1 MTAKYVQYGRLR
13 YKILRFKDGRSRLE
27 IVKRGILDIAEI
39 IGLNEQIELKE
50 LDLSNNKIKSFNG
63 LENLV
68 NLRILRLS
76 SNQISEISG
85 LERLVNLEELY
96 LNENQIKEINGLE
109 NLTNLRILDLNNNQL
124 NELKGLE
131 NLTNLRVLDLNNNQ
145 INELKGLQNLENLK
159 DFVVNKNPLDDWM
172 KKNFGRGPYGHILV
186 EYCRKMMEGE
196 DYDSSRVEGLLD
208 QTTKE
213 IENIIKTT
221 PPELGK
227 KKLMKTYD
235 TIIGLL
241 EDIHGKVYDPTI
253 FYDFLGNLLT
263 RNLEFFDA
271 RFSYAFNSKVAG
283 WESQKL
289 DMESYILEKYC
300 FFEGEFFISKFYGT
314 IAQWVGLDSAVLK
327 GRLYV
332 TNYRIIGHGTYRRND
347 ALDIFWTSNVPN
359 LARFSYS
366 SSKPIFEDI
375 QKFSGKDM
383 KYKALPIFGF
393 QYPILNV
400 KNARL
405 RKKFLKFKSDHRYF
419 ISITKSFDETY
430 RKYIERTHTILNLIY
445 KNLMEIQK

>member
-13 YKILRFKDGRSRLE
+13 YYIVRFKDGRSKLKIER
-27 IVKRGILDIAEI
+27 RGMLDITEI
-39 IGLNEQIELKE
+39 IGLNEQIELTE
-50 LDLSNNKIKSFNG
+50 LDLSYNKIKNING

-68 NLRILRLS
+68 NLRKLTLS

-96 LNENQIKEINGLE
+96 LDG
-109 NLTNLRILDLNNNQL
+109 
-124 NELKGLE
+124 
-131 NLTNLRVLDLNNNQ
+131 NQ
-145 INELKGLQNLENLK
+145 INELKGLQNLENLQY
-159 DFVVNKNPLDDWM
+159 FVVDKNPLDDWM
-172 KKNFGRGPYGHILV
+172 KKNFGIFPYGHGLV

-196 DYDSSRVEGLLD
+196 DYDSSRVEELLD

-221 PPELGK
+221 PPKLKK

-235 TIIGLL
+235 TIMELL
-241 EDIHGKVYDPTI
+241 KDIHGKVYDRTI

-271 RFSYAFNSKVAG
+271 RFSYAYNSKVAG

-289 DMESYILEKYC
+289 EMESYILEKYC

-314 IAQWVGLDSAVLK
+314 ILDGKLGELK

-332 TNYRIIGHGTYRRND
+332 TNYRIIGHGAWYIYHTSMDFVAHTYARKEP
-347 ALDIFWTSNVPN
+347 PN
-359 LARFSYS
+359 FAKFSYS

-375 QKFSGKDM
+375 QKFSGKDV
-383 KYKALPIFGF
+383 KYKALPIFGY

-400 KNARL
+400 SQTHLK
-405 RKKFLKFKSDHRYF
+405 KKFLKFKSDHRYH
-419 ISITKSFDETY
+419 ISIPKSLDETD
-430 RKYIERTHTILNLIY
+430 RKYIERRHAILTLIY

>member
-13 YKILRFKDGRSRLE
+13 YYIVRFKDGRSKLE
-27 IVKRGILDIAEI
+27 IVRRGMLDITEI
-39 IGLNEQIELKE
+39 IGLNEQIKLTE
-50 LDLSNNKIKSFNG
+50 LDLSRNKIKNING

-68 NLRILRLS
+68 NLRKLTLS

-96 LNENQIKEINGLE
+96 LDENQIKEIN
-109 NLTNLRILDLNNNQL
+109 
-124 NELKGLE
+124 GLE

-145 INELKGLQNLENLK
+145 INKLKGLQNLENLQY
-159 DFVVNKNPLDDWM
+159 FVVNKNPLEDWM
-172 KKNFGRGPYGHILV
+172 KINFGIGPYGHGLV

-221 PPELGK
+221 PSKLGK

-235 TIIGLL
+235 TIIELL
-241 EDIHGKVYDPTI
+241 KDIHGKVHDRTI

-271 RFSYAFNSKVAG
+271 RFSYAYNSKVAG
-283 WESQKL
+283 WELHKL
-289 DMESYILEKYC
+289 EMESHILENYC

-314 IAQWVGLDSAVLK
+314 IFQTVGLESTELE

-332 TNYRIIGHGTYRRND
+332 TNYRIIGHGAFKRENL
-347 ALDIFWTSNVPN
+347 LDILYRTRTSPN
-359 LARFSYS
+359 FARFSYS

-375 QKFSGKDM
+375 QKFSGKDV
-383 KYKALPIFGF
+383 KYKALPIFGY

-400 KNARL
+400 KNAHL
-405 RKKFLKFKSDHRYF
+405 KKKFLKFKSDHSYF
-419 ISITKSFDETY
+419 IKITKSLDETD
-430 RKYIERTHTILNLIY
+430 RKYIERRHAILTLIY